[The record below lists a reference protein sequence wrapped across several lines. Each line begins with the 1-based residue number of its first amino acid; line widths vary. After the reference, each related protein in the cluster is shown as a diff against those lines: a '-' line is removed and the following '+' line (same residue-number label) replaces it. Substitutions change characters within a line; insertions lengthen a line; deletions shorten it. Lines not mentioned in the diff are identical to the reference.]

1 MTAESISAWV
11 LEVEERASKK
21 GFAFTDHTELFLQL
35 EGNDCNY
42 YFVDHGVRTLFWLDA
57 YDTSDLGILPVVS
70 SSHLS
75 KPDLFG
81 LFHGI
86 LILYLRNPARSSILD
101 SYRKFLHAH
110 WWSSSQDNR
119 RPHWYFLSCSSRYAN
134 SNLLY
139 HIQTSR
145 RPITIDNL
153 TSTQST
159 FPYNSMDCEKFR
171 SLLISSRGKGNS
183 KFLHCLSL
191 TQIYLERIND
201 GCTVSLIG
209 RLWSI
214 ISKSGCAPR

>member
-110 WWSSSQDNR
+110 
-119 RPHWYFLSCSSRYAN
+119 
-134 SNLLY
+134 
-139 HIQTSR
+139 
-145 RPITIDNL
+145 
-153 TSTQST
+153 
-159 FPYNSMDCEKFR
+159 
-171 SLLISSRGKGNS
+171 
-183 KFLHCLSL
+183 
-191 TQIYLERIND
+191 
-201 GCTVSLIG
+201 
-209 RLWSI
+209 
-214 ISKSGCAPR
+214 